1 MAFGSGFR
9 SKCRGEELTGR
20 YFQLQ
25 TVPACNAATSV
36 RAIHTKISR
45 AIPFNITLWALR
57 ILLSDPY
64 CIQREFRQAGIPF
77 FPICHVTACF
87 NPLAS
92 PPKGRDAEK
101 RCRLG
106 RVVSNQEKGRSIKEF
121 LMQSHDVSV
130 SLAHAGMPSDI
141 FRPGAS
147 VGWNT
152 VDRRSS
158 FFPDAGGQPQRLS
171 RHKKRIRQLLII

>member
-1 MAFGSGFR
+1 MPRRGTDRQIFSIANCSSMYCRNLCARHSYKNLPCDSVQHNLVGAADSSFGSVLY
-9 SKCRGEELTGR
+9 SKGIPASRNSLFSNLSCHGM
-20 YFQLQ
+20 LQ
-25 TVPACNAATSV
+25 S
-36 RAIHTKISR
+36 
-45 AIPFNITLWALR
+45 
-57 ILLSDPY
+57 
-64 CIQREFRQAGIPF
+64 AGI
-77 FPICHVTACF
+77 
-87 NPLAS
+87 

-152 VDRRSS
+152 VDRRRS